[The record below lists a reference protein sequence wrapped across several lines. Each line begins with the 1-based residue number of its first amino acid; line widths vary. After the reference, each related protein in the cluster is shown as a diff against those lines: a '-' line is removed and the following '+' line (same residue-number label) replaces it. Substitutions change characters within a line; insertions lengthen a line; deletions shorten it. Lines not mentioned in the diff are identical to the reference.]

1 MSRAPIEP
9 SLKARPAL
17 VNCFLIRA
25 SWAAEYGSGLR
36 GWSVTGSSEPSPE
49 LGIEPCLTGRPD
61 QPVQI
66 DPDSHGTAI
75 GANWY
80 MRTRRTGP
88 ADREDL
94 CLFLDGI
101 AEIDYVS
108 NAILN
113 AKSVFKT
120 SGVGWYSPKRQK
132 RRARHE
138 QPETRRHAPSRRN
151 GAPPPPL

>member
-80 MRTRRTGP
+80 MRTRRTGSP
-88 ADREDL
+88 SHTHRWAMRSPGDL
-94 CLFLDGI
+94 IRTAKLAG
-101 AEIDYVS
+101 AAAVRAIDS
-108 NAILN
+108 PSL
-113 AKSVFKT
+113 SVEW
-120 SGVGWYSPKRQK
+120 VD
-132 RRARHE
+132 A
-138 QPETRRHAPSRRN
+138 
-151 GAPPPPL
+151 LVVD